1 MRSMSPTRVDARFVD
16 VLDDDDADDDAR
28 AVKMRRAIVRAITRA
43 DGDDASRSEVWRP
56 RAREV
61 ARRATL
67 SVGSHDWKIFIAERR
82 AGGRAARRANEGRLS
97 QRKTGDDE
105 KRLRRCI
112 TRMRAIVRR
121 RRRSC
126 VEILDD
132 LRSGDTGACQWAV
145 SLRAVGVIE
154 CDD

>member
-1 MRSMSPTRVDARFVD
+1 M
-16 VLDDDDADDDAR
+16 
-28 AVKMRRAIVRAITRA
+28 
-43 DGDDASRSEVWRP
+43 
-56 RAREV
+56 
-61 ARRATL
+61 
-67 SVGSHDWKIFIAERR
+67 
-82 AGGRAARRANEGRLS
+82 ARRANEGRLS